1 MPRSLISGSSARIKA
16 KTRARAKTSEL
27 PAVLFDLDGTLIDS
41 VYQHVQAWH
50 ETLRDAGIRVPIWK
64 IHRRVGMSGKSF
76 LRELLREIA
85 LKRRGM
91 SLSALETA
99 TIRGSSA

>member
-1 MPRSLISGSSARIKA
+1 MPNASSAHEVPYAPEPRSHARIEA
-16 KTRARAKTSEL
+16 KKPVRVQTSEL

-50 ETLRDAGIRVPIWK
+50 ETLRDAGIAIPIWK

-76 LRELLREIA
+76 L
-85 LKRRGM
+85 G
-91 SLSALETA
+91 
-99 TIRGSSA
+99 